1 MRKYN
6 GFTLVEI
13 IVSIAI
19 GSIVL
24 LIAGGIIL
32 SSSNFLMTTTD
43 MDIDKRAV
51 DSIVDFVRGE
61 IEYSTDVR
69 FVEHGDKLAPDYTK
83 DSDWH
88 YFYIKDDELY
98 RDGAK
103 VFAKSFTNNKSLS
116 ISMKGNG
123 TSTSN
128 HRLDIKYALLDNKN
142 EISYSS
148 RDTVM
153 LLNLSVSQEILK
165 QGIYSADYKDISDN
179 GYWLFYTKKA
189 KDLAS
194 IPEEEI
200 RYTGTVADQL
210 KFLDFDNN
218 RWEYA
223 SNTAYRY
230 GDIVYC
236 DNYWWMKITNNENQ
250 TEKPG
255 QTASHWK
262 RLTAEFT
269 YNSYYEKGDVIIY
282 NGEYYRRHNNSNSNE
297 TPSMNNEYM
306 WEHISKAEA
315 ETTIY
320 TPKPNKNKEK
330 DDTTIVSKL
339 SNIDIN
345 KIPDY
350 EESKNDKYNVFE
362 WEAPTDASDFVK
374 KPFKIDNKEIH
385 DNDGNVIYKY
395 YYRIFNNDAKPGE
408 KSSKGYV
415 SWQEIKLDYDQN
427 CAYSFGDKIL
437 SKSND
442 GDKLA
447 YFTSCG
453 NILTEDYLNYLI
465 GYVNNTSYKP
475 YDPKKLYSD
484 YINPGSLF
492 TKDTKYVW
500 VKSNN

>member
-1 MRKYN
+1 MRKGN

-69 FVEHGDKLAPDYTK
+69 FVQHGDELAPNYTE

-88 YFYIKDDELY
+88 YFYIKDNELY

-153 LLNLSVSQEILK
+153 LLNLSVSQEILN
-165 QGIYSADYKDISDN
+165 QGIYSADFKDLSDN

-194 IPEEEI
+194 IPEEKNE
-200 RYTGTVADQL
+200 YTGTVADRL
-210 KFLDFDNN
+210 INCINTTNN
-218 RWEYA
+218 RGLYDI
-223 SNTAYRY
+223 NHVYNP
-230 GDIVYC
+230 GDYMYY
-236 DNYWWMKITNNENQ
+236 NGYWWYKGNNQSISDNRPPEDKASGWTKLTPEFQSDSYYMKDDIILFNNQYYIYTVTWFNVGSSECIPGKANSLWKKVDNIDSVKHDYKNNYDENKN
-250 TEKPG
+250 EKVVTILQMAKKDNPNIDFTDVTRKG
-255 QTASHWK
+255 FEQWK
-262 RLTAEFT
+262 KEKNYVVGDYVVKISSDYSYLYKKIFPTT
-269 YNSYYEKGDVIIY
+269 YNIEPGTMAESGWLLIENDYSSTSAYDVTHMPIVKQGGMTY
-282 NGEYYRRHNNSNSNE
+282 GTSVFVYAKPKYQFVSNS
-297 TPSMNNEYM
+297 S
-306 WEHISKAEA
+306 
-315 ETTIY
+315 
-320 TPKPNKNKEK
+320 
-330 DDTTIVSKL
+330 
-339 SNIDIN
+339 
-345 KIPDY
+345 
-350 EESKNDKYNVFE
+350 
-362 WEAPTDASDFVK
+362 SD
-374 KPFKIDNKEIH
+374 
-385 DNDGNVIYKY
+385 
-395 YYRIFNNDAKPGE
+395 
-408 KSSKGYV
+408 
-415 SWQEIKLDYDQN
+415 EIK
-427 CAYSFGDKIL
+427 KIL
-437 SKSND
+437 SYDFYITINAPLST
-442 GDKLA
+442 
-447 YFTSCG
+447 YC
-453 NILTEDYLNYLI
+453 EYNYYTKEAFWDTI
-465 GYVNNTSYKP
+465 G
-475 YDPKKLYSD
+475 
-484 YINPGSLF
+484 G
-492 TKDTKYVW
+492 
-500 VKSNN
+500 